1 MNRTELAVL
10 GAATLF
16 VAIAL
21 LWLAWQASTMIGSY
35 PACFY
40 HGAPQPEPLQSA
52 SCNALNMLFA
62 EQMKW
67 DQWLNLGLAAT
78 AAPFVLGTLLGAPIV
93 ARELEHR
100 TAGLAWSIA
109 RSRTAWF
116 VQRLLPVAS
125 FLIVALIL
133 IGVAGSWFEDARF
146 NTGFWR
152 GYSPSPL
159 LVARGLLTFAIGVL
173 CGALVGRVLP
183 AVLLTA
189 VACAIFLPIG
199 SLMDGW
205 MRAEAVPIA
214 QSDVAQTVGA
224 RTFATL
230 FRDDA
235 TGELISMNDYY
246 NAPQGVAV
254 AHSDTP
260 AGMTVVDLGIPATRY
275 MEFVLRESA
284 LTGGLALVVGGLAF
298 WLVRRRRP
306 Y

>member
-16 VAIAL
+16 VSIAL
-21 LWLAWQASTMIGSY
+21 LWLGWQASTMIGSY
-35 PACFY
+35 PSCFY
-40 HGAPQPEPLQSA
+40 HGDPRVAPSEDGQ
-52 SCNALNMLFA
+52 CGALLVMFT
-62 EQMKW
+62 EQMGWERTLK
-67 DQWLNLGLAAT
+67 LGLAAT
-78 AAPFVLGTLLGAPIV
+78 AAPFVLGILLGAPIV

-100 TAGLAWSIA
+100 TAGMAWSLA
-109 RSRTAWF
+109 RARTVWL

-133 IGVAGSWFEDARF
+133 IGIAGSWFEDARF

-152 GYSPSPL
+152 GYSPWPL

-189 VACAIFLPIG
+189 LACAIFLPIG
-199 SLMDGW
+199 TLMDRW
-205 MRAEAVPIA
+205 MRAEAVPIV

-235 TGELISMNDYY
+235 TGELITMNDYY
-246 NAPQGVAV
+246 NAPQGIAV

-260 AGMTVVDLGIPATRY
+260 VGMTLVDLGIPATRY

-284 LTGGLALVVGGLAF
+284 LTVGLARVVGGLAL
-298 WLVRRRRP
+298 WIVRRRRP